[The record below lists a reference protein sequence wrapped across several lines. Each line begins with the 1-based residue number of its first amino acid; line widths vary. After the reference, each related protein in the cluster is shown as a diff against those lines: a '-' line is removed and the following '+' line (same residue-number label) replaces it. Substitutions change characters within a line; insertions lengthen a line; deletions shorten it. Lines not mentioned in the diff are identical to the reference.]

1 MKPVKTSK
9 DEELTAPNWSDF
21 LTDRIFSNRWPFH
34 RSDLFPAVNIKEDP
48 EAFHT
53 EMAVPGFAKKD
64 FKIDIEGSYL
74 TISAEKERETHES
87 NEHYTKKE
95 FESKSFSRTFN
106 LPENVDEDK
115 IQAAYKDGILQ
126 ITIPKKETSK
136 PTLKK
141 KIQVS

>member
-9 DEELTAPNWSDF
+9 NEELTAPNWSDF
-21 LTDRIFSNRWPFH
+21 FTDRVFSNLWPFH
-34 RSDLFPAVNIKEDP
+34 GTDLFPAVNIKESD

-53 EMAVPGFAKKD
+53 EMAVPGFSKKD
-64 FKIDIEGSYL
+64 FKIDVEGSYL
-74 TISAEKERETHES
+74 TISAEKERETNES
-87 NEHYTKKE
+87 NERYTKKE

-115 IQAAYKDGILQ
+115 IEAVYQEGMLQ
-126 ITIPKKETSK
+126 LTIPKKEKSK

-141 KIQVS
+141 KIQIS

>member
-9 DEELTAPNWSDF
+9 NEELTAPNWSDF
-21 LTDRIFSNRWPFH
+21 FTDRVFSNLWPFH
-34 RSDLFPAVNIKEDP
+34 GMDLFPAVNIKESD

-53 EMAVPGFAKKD
+53 EMAVPGFSKKD
-64 FKIDIEGSYL
+64 FKIDVEGSYL
-74 TISAEKERETHES
+74 TISAEKERETNES
-87 NEHYTKKE
+87 NERYTKKE

-115 IQAAYKDGILQ
+115 IEAVYQEGMLQ
-126 ITIPKKETSK
+126 LTIPKKEKSK

-141 KIQVS
+141 KIQIS